1 MTTTT
6 HSGVSAP
13 RAADRRS
20 PLPALA
26 GVGALLAFA
35 AAAAVFGDPMGGAD
49 TPAEAASALAGA
61 DVTLAAV
68 LMGLYALLAI
78 AVTGRLA
85 VHLALEGD
93 GAATRLLPL
102 LGAGHVLLMTAATA
116 APAAAVAVGTLTFGD
131 GVTPAGAE
139 FALLV
144 MNLAHPMAAWVGLG
158 FLVAVAVAA
167 WTARAS
173 RVLAGVSAVF
183 ALGLAL
189 PPVGWAVTY
198 LMAFWFAGV
207 GTWLWRRG

>member
-6 HSGVSAP
+6 SSGVSAP
-13 RAADRRS
+13 HATGRRS

-35 AAAAVFGDPMGGAD
+35 AAAVTFGDPMGGAA
-49 TPAEAASALAGA
+49 TPGEAASALAGA
-61 DVTLAAV
+61 DVMLAAV

-78 AVTGRLA
+78 AVAGLLA
-85 VHLALEGD
+85 VHLGRRRD
-93 GAATRLLPL
+93 DAAVRLLPL

-116 APAAAVAVGTLTFGD
+116 APAAAVTVGTLTFGD
-131 GVTPAGAE
+131 GVTPTGAE
-139 FALLV
+139 FALLL
-144 MNLAHPMAAWVGLG
+144 MNVAHPMAAWVGIG

-167 WTARAS
+167 WTARVS
-173 RVLAGVSAVF
+173 RVLVGVSAVF

-207 GTWLWRRG
+207 GLWLWRRG